1 MHDCFNM
8 KNLAFLCVLG
18 VFAREIL
25 FFENRLC
32 PLDMVKTQKKETLH
46 AGRRQG
52 KPVPLSLRLM
62 RFMFSKVGALFP
74 EMMGGWAYRLWF
86 RTRRFPEAA
95 AGKRAAAR
103 AVRETLLVD
112 DIPIAIYK
120 WGEGPIVLFV
130 HGWSGRGSQVAA
142 FIEPLNRAGYQVI
155 ALDAPGHGESPGN
168 RTNILEC
175 AVVLQAVNKTCGP
188 LYAAITHSFGGMV
201 LAYAMKQ
208 GMQVERAVC
217 ISAPANVEFL
227 LDIFAKTLK
236 MNKSVVDVMWRRL
249 EQRFGGNFMEQVS
262 TINNVQELGVPALII
277 HDEDDVGVPWQQGQM
292 IADAWPGAQFLK
304 TRGLGHGRI
313 LRDAQTIQAAVDFIS
328 G

>member
-1 MHDCFNM
+1 MT
-8 KNLAFLCVLG
+8 L
-18 VFAREIL
+18 
-25 FFENRLC
+25 
-32 PLDMVKTQKKETLH
+32 PLKKKETLH

-74 EMMGGWAYRLWF
+74 EIMGRGAYHLWF

-120 WGEGPIVLFV
+120 WGEGPIVIFV
-130 HGWSGRGSQVAA
+130 HGWSGRGSQIAA

-175 AVVLQAVNKTCGP
+175 ALVLQAVNKTHGP
-188 LYAAITHSFGGMV
+188 VYAAITHSFGGMV

-227 LDIFAKTLK
+227 LDIFAKTLT
-236 MNKSVVDVMWRRL
+236 MHKSVVDVMWRRL

-262 TINNVQELGVPALII
+262 TVNNVQGLGIAVLII

-304 TRGLGHGRI
+304 TKGLGHGRI
-313 LRDAQTIQAAVDFIS
+313 LRDAQSIQAAVEFIS

>member
-1 MHDCFNM
+1 
-8 KNLAFLCVLG
+8 
-18 VFAREIL
+18 
-25 FFENRLC
+25 
-32 PLDMVKTQKKETLH
+32 
-46 AGRRQG
+46 
-52 KPVPLSLRLM
+52 
-62 RFMFSKVGALFP
+62 MFSKVGALFP
-74 EMMGGWAYRLWF
+74 EIMGRWAYRLWF
-86 RTRRFPEAA
+86 RVRRFPESA
-95 AGKRAAAR
+95 AGKRAAAS

-120 WGEGPIVLFV
+120 WGEGPVVLFV

-155 ALDAPGHGESPGN
+155 AVDAPGHGGSPGD

-188 LYAAITHSFGGMV
+188 LYAAVTHSFGGMV

-227 LDIFAKTLK
+227 IDVFAKTLA
-236 MNKSVVDVMWRRL
+236 MHKSVVAVMWRRL
-249 EQRFGGNFMEQVS
+249 GQRFGGNFTEQVS
-262 TINNVQELGVPALII
+262 TVNNVKELNVPALVI
-277 HDEDDVGVPWQQGQM
+277 HDEDDVGVPWQQGKM
-292 IADAWPGAQFLK
+292 IADAWPDAQFLK
-304 TRGLGHGRI
+304 TKGLGHGRI
-313 LRDAQTIQAAVDFIS
+313 LRDAPTIQAAVDFIS

>member
-1 MHDCFNM
+1 MSI
-8 KNLAFLCVLG
+8 K
-18 VFAREIL
+18 
-25 FFENRLC
+25 
-32 PLDMVKTQKKETLH
+32 KKETLH

-62 RFMFSKVGALFP
+62 RFLFSKVGALFP
-74 EMMGGWAYRLWF
+74 EMMGRWAYRLWF

-95 AGKRAAAR
+95 AGKRAAAS

-120 WGEGPIVLFV
+120 WGEGPIVVFV

-155 ALDAPGHGESPGN
+155 AIDAPGHGESSGN

-175 AVVLQAVNKTCGP
+175 ALVLQAVNKTCGP
-188 LYAAITHSFGGMV
+188 VYAAITHSFGGMV

-227 LDIFAKTLK
+227 LDIFANTLT
-236 MNKSVVDVMWRRL
+236 MHKSVIDVMWRRL
-249 EQRFGGNFMEQVS
+249 GQRFGGNFMEQVS
-262 TINNVQELGVPALII
+262 TINNVKELGVPALII

-304 TRGLGHGRI
+304 TKGLGHGRI
-313 LRDAQTIQAAVDFIS
+313 LRDAQAIEAAVDFIS

>member
-1 MHDCFNM
+1 MT
-8 KNLAFLCVLG
+8 L
-18 VFAREIL
+18 
-25 FFENRLC
+25 
-32 PLDMVKTQKKETLH
+32 PLKKKESLH
-46 AGRRQG
+46 AGRLHG

-62 RFMFSKVGALFP
+62 RFMFSKVGAVFP
-74 EMMGGWAYRLWF
+74 EIMGRWAYRLWF
-86 RTRRFPEAA
+86 HVRRFPESA
-95 AGKRAAAR
+95 AGKRAAAS

-120 WGEGPIVLFV
+120 WGEGPVVLFV

-155 ALDAPGHGESPGN
+155 AVDAPGHGESPGD

-175 AVVLQAVNKTCGP
+175 AVVLQAVDKTYGP

-208 GMQVERAVC
+208 GLQIERVVC
-217 ISAPANVEFL
+217 ISAPASSEFL
-227 LDIFAKTLK
+227 LDVFAKTLT
-236 MNKSVVDVMWRRL
+236 MHKSVVDVMWRRL
-249 EQRFGGNFMEQVS
+249 GQRYGGDFLALSS
-262 TINNVQELGVPALII
+262 TVNNVKELNVPALII

-304 TRGLGHGRI
+304 TKGLGHGRI
-313 LRDAQTIQAAVDFIS
+313 LRDAQTIQAAVGFIS
-328 G
+328 R

>member
-1 MHDCFNM
+1 MTLPF
-8 KNLAFLCVLG
+8 K
-18 VFAREIL
+18 
-25 FFENRLC
+25 
-32 PLDMVKTQKKETLH
+32 KKESLH
-46 AGRRQG
+46 AGRLHG

-74 EMMGGWAYRLWF
+74 EIMGRWAYRLWF
-86 RTRRFPEAA
+86 RTRQFPEAA
-95 AGKRAAAR
+95 AGKRAVAS

-120 WGEGPIVLFV
+120 WGEGPVVIFV
-130 HGWSGRGSQVAA
+130 HGWSGRGSQVSA
-142 FIEPLNRAGYQVI
+142 FVEPLNRAGYQVI
-155 ALDAPGHGESPGN
+155 ALDAPGHGESPGD

-188 LYAAITHSFGGMV
+188 LYAAVTHSFGGMV

-227 LDIFAKTLK
+227 VDVFAKTLT
-236 MNKSVVDVMWRRL
+236 MHKSVVAVMWRRL
-249 EQRFGGNFMEQVS
+249 GQRFGGNFTEQVS
-262 TINNVQELGVPALII
+262 TVNNVKELNVPALVI

-292 IADAWPGAQFLK
+292 IADAWPDAQFLK
-304 TRGLGHGRI
+304 TKGLGHGRI

>member
-1 MHDCFNM
+1 
-8 KNLAFLCVLG
+8 
-18 VFAREIL
+18 
-25 FFENRLC
+25 
-32 PLDMVKTQKKETLH
+32 
-46 AGRRQG
+46 
-52 KPVPLSLRLM
+52 M

-74 EMMGGWAYRLWF
+74 EIMGRWAYRLWF
-86 RTRRFPEAA
+86 RTRQFPEAA
-95 AGKRAAAR
+95 AGKRAASS

-120 WGEGPIVLFV
+120 WGEGPVVIFV
-130 HGWSGRGSQVAA
+130 HGWSGRGSQVSA
-142 FIEPLNRAGYQVI
+142 FVEPLNRAGYQVI
-155 ALDAPGHGESPGN
+155 ALDAPGHGESPGD

-175 AVVLQAVNKTCGP
+175 ALVLQAVNKTCGP
-188 LYAAITHSFGGMV
+188 VYAAITHSFGGMV

-227 LDIFAKTLK
+227 LDIFAKTLR
-236 MNKSVVDVMWRRL
+236 MHKSVVAVMWRRL
-249 EQRFGGNFMEQVS
+249 GQRFGGNFTEQVS
-262 TINNVQELGVPALII
+262 TVNNVQGLGVPALII

-304 TRGLGHGRI
+304 TKGLGHGRI
-313 LRDAQTIQAAVDFIS
+313 LRDAETIQAAVDFIS